1 MMLLLCAV
9 SFYVVLFR
17 FCLLNVVYLICVVS
31 IAVVLFSAFLFCYYY
46 FFFLYLFVRFGKR
59 GAKSLRGSV
68 MAGLYRVAA
77 AFVQGIQISDFTF
90 ILIL

>member
-17 FCLLNVVYLICVVS
+17 FDLLNVVYLICVVS

-46 FFFLYLFVRFGKR
+46 FFLYLFVRFGNKKD
-59 GAKSLRGSV
+59 AKSFRGYV

-77 AFVQGIQISDFTF
+77 AFVEGIQISDFTF

>member
-46 FFFLYLFVRFGKR
+46 FFLYLFVRFGKR